1 MAGTDEQ
8 KPVDPAGPRE
18 RLRSWLSWLPA
29 WFLVPIGLGSGD
41 MAGLPLDY
49 PPGGYGGPLD
59 SGGGGFGGS
68 DTGGG
73 GLDVF

>member
-1 MAGTDEQ
+1 MAEADDH
-8 KPVDPAGPRE
+8 KPIGPASPRE
-18 RLRSWLSWLPA
+18 RLRSWLAWLPA
-29 WFLVPIGLGSGD
+29 WFLVPMGLGSAD
-41 MAGLPLDY
+41 IADLPFDY

-59 SGGGGFGGS
+59 SGGGSFGGS